1 MGEEPEVT
9 NADEALWQYVQK
21 EPPQELIE
29 VQPHQP
35 LLILMRGVAPAE
47 HHLAILQ
54 RYQTVIGDRHA
65 VRVTA
70 EIAQRVL
77 GPAERPFGIHHPI
90 ETEQSSQHGRE
101 CG

>member
-35 LLILMRGVAPAE
+35 LLILMRRVAPAE
-47 HHLAILQ
+47 HDFPIL
-54 RYQTVIGDRHA
+54 
-65 VRVTA
+65 
-70 EIAQRVL
+70 
-77 GPAERPFGIHHPI
+77 
-90 ETEQSSQHGRE
+90 
-101 CG
+101 